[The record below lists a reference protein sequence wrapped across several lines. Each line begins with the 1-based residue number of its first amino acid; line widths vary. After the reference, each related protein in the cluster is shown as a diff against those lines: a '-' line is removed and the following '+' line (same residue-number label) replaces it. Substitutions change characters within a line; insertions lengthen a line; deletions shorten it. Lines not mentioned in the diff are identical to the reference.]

1 MSHRPIGVLVA
12 LLLTL
17 AATSVPAAGDPS
29 AGQQK
34 AAVCGGCHGADG
46 NAVNP
51 MWPDLAGQHES
62 YLYQQLKLFKSGE
75 RANAIMAGQVANLS
89 DQDMQ
94 DLAAYFAAQELKL
107 GETAPDLAKLGRQI
121 YMGGDPANNL
131 PACAAC
137 HGPAGHGNPA
147 SVYPRL
153 SGQNAQYV
161 VAQLKAYRAGERA
174 GYPAA
179 QIMSQIAARM
189 SDAEIEATAS
199 YVHGLRATPASAAA
213 N

>member
-1 MSHRPIGVLVA
+1 MSHRLLPIIAAGLLA
-12 LLLTL
+12 LASTT
-17 AATSVPAAGDPS
+17 APAAGNPS

-62 YLYQQLKLFKSGE
+62 YLRQQLQYFKSGE
-75 RANAIMAGQVANLS
+75 RANPIMAGQAANLS

-94 DLAAYFAAQELKL
+94 DLAAYYTRQDLKL
-107 GETAPDLAKLGRQI
+107 GEADPALVEQGQQI
-121 YMGGDPANNL
+121 YMGGDPGNNL

-137 HGPAGHGNPA
+137 HGPAGEGNPA
-147 SVYPRL
+147 AVYPRL
-153 SGQNAQYV
+153 GGQNAQYV
-161 VAQLKAYRAGERA
+161 AAQLKAYRSGQRA

-179 QIMSQIAARM
+179 QTMAQVAERM
-189 SDAEIEATAS
+189 SDADIEAVAS
-199 YVHGLRATPASAAA
+199 FIHGLGP